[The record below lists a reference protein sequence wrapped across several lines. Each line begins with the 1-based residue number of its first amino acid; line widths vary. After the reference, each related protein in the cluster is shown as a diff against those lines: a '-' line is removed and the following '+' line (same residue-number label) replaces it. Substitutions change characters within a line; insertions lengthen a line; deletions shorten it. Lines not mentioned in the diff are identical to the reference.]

1 MKKFLRL
8 VPPKFLH
15 IASSIEQFADL
26 KVITMEEVIGRLKAY
41 EKRIG
46 GNKENAE
53 HVLLTQEEWKAKER
67 SDNGGHSGGRGR
79 SGRWRGRGH
88 GRGNDSFHHEKKADK
103 SKVRCY
109 NCQGLGH
116 YASEYQKV
124 KCYNCQKICHY
135 ASDCR
140 SKKWEDQAHLA
151 ETQSDEDEPA
161 LLTAQVCEVRTLG
174 SPKLTEMALYEEK
187 VVPKEI
193 EKKSNTWFLDTGAN
207 NHMTGCRSWFSEL
220 TSQ

>member
-1 MKKFLRL
+1 MNMA
-8 VPPKFLH
+8 H
-15 IASSIEQFADL
+15 
-26 KVITMEEVIGRLKAY
+26 
-41 EKRIG
+41 
-46 GNKENAE
+46 E
-53 HVLLTQEEWKAKER
+53 H
-67 SDNGGHSGGRGR
+67 R

-88 GRGNDSFHHEKKADK
+88 GRGNDSFHQEKKADK

-116 YASEYQKV
+116 YASEYRKV
-124 KCYNCQKICHY
+124 KCYNCQKIGHY

-161 LLTAQVCEVRTLG
+161 LLTSQVFEVRTLS
-174 SPKLTEMALYEEK
+174 SPELTEMALYEEK
-187 VVPKEI
+187 VVPEEI
-193 EKKSNTWFLDTGAN
+193 EKKSNTWFVDTGVG

-220 TSQ
+220 NESVTSTVKFGDGSLVEIKGRGDVKAASEKKQRR